1 MLISSTL
8 THTSECHTSVW
19 TPLNCAC
26 VEVGYRLPLFK
37 PYPPCAPKNLQY
49 SSNYSEWVTVMANK
63 KTSVTPCQEDQN
75 FNAVENRHLTVW
87 KFEMSL
93 LIVYNG
99 LRVTHNSLT
108 NTGSNIYHLSQ
119 VRIALFTFVSFP
131 NGRVKTE
138 YRLMCKRKSKVSK
151 GHLILLQ

>member
-1 MLISSTL
+1 MSHITL
-8 THTSECHTSVW
+8 NSFELCVRAW
-19 TPLNCAC
+19 RWVIGCPCLNLTRHAL
-26 VEVGYRLPLFK
+26 RK
-37 PYPPCAPKNLQY
+37 IWQY
-49 SSNYSEWVTVMANK
+49 SSSNSEWVTVMANI
-63 KTSVTPCQEDQN
+63 KTSATPCQGDQN
-75 FNAVENRHLTVW
+75 FNAVENRHLSVW
-87 KFEMSL
+87 KFKMSL

-119 VRIALFTFVSFP
+119 VCIAIFTFVSFP
-131 NGRVKTE
+131 NGRVKTD